1 MPEFNSQSDADLCA
15 AITRHHARTFAAA
28 SWFLPDEKRRA
39 AFAVYA
45 FCRVADDIVDEAARG
60 STTAASELERHR
72 AALTSA
78 LKGHSVSALFREL
91 TWAMR
96 TYRIPAA
103 PFHSLINMLRVD
115 LSEFEFETWA
125 ELEEYCGGVASTV
138 GEMCAHVFGLP
149 RSASERTESLLHA
162 RTLGVALQLTNILRD
177 VGEDAA
183 RNRCYL
189 PTEDLAKFDIA
200 RSEIITRS
208 IKASDSRWQALMR
221 FEIQRTR
228 DLYEQSAPGLAML
241 DGDAQCCARICAW
254 GYAAILDAIERR
266 HYDSLHGRARIR
278 AAGKARIMLRA
289 WIAARS
295 AKLRP
300 STAGAR
306 TGDSP
311 LRA

>member
-1 MPEFNSQSDADLCA
+1 MPDTHLQSDADLCA

-60 STTAASELERHR
+60 STTAALELERHR
-72 AALTSA
+72 AGLTTALR
-78 LKGHSVSALFREL
+78 GHSSSALFREL
-91 TWAMR
+91 MWAMH
-96 TYRIPAA
+96 TYRIPSA

-125 ELEEYCGGVASTV
+125 ELEQYCGGVASTV
-138 GEMCAHVFGLP
+138 GEMCACVFGLP
-149 RSASERTESLLHA
+149 RSASERTESLVHA

-189 PTEDLAKFDIA
+189 PTEDLTKFGIA
-200 RSEIITRS
+200 RSEILTRS

-221 FEIQRTR
+221 FEIKRTR
-228 DLYEQSAPGLAML
+228 DLYAQSAPGLAML

-254 GYAAILDAIERR
+254 GYAAILDAIEKRR
-266 HYDSLHGRARIR
+266 YDSLHGRARIR
-278 AAGKARIMLRA
+278 AGGKARIMLRA
-289 WIAARS
+289 WIATRS
-295 AKLRP
+295 AKSHEATL
-300 STAGAR
+300 GAHS
-306 TGDSP
+306 GDSA